1 MNTSGASSGTRQ
13 HSLIGAAAAREQR
26 HIEPPMAECWSKIGV
41 AGDRS
46 CPELEGFIH
55 CRNCPVLAEAARSF
69 FDREPPE
76 GYLETWSEIL
86 QTPEEV
92 TESDAVSMLIFRVGR
107 EWLSLATPLLVEV
120 TEMKPLHTIP
130 HRRGGVL
137 EGIVNIRGQLQ
148 LCVSLMRLLG
158 IDAEPK
164 LAVPQETPSPLLGDT
179 SAKRLLVIEDG
190 EERWV
195 VAVDEVAGVHAVPRS
210 LLRSVP
216 ATVGQAGSRHAEA
229 LVDWRDPVVG
239 FLDGDRL
246 LEHLRTELSA

>member
-107 EWLSLATPLLVEV
+107 EWLSLATPLLGEV
-120 TEMKPLHTIP
+120 TEMKPLHTIT

-179 SAKRLLVIEDG
+179 SAKRLLVI
-190 EERWV
+190 
-195 VAVDEVAGVHAVPRS
+195 
-210 LLRSVP
+210 
-216 ATVGQAGSRHAEA
+216 
-229 LVDWRDPVVG
+229 
-239 FLDGDRL
+239 
-246 LEHLRTELSA
+246 

>member
-1 MNTSGASSGTRQ
+1 MSFSETSARNRQ
-13 HSLIGAAAAREQR
+13 PGLIGAAIHNQR
-26 HIEPPMAECWSKIGV
+26 HIEPPMPECWSKIGV

-86 QTPEEV
+86 QAPEEE
-92 TESDAVSMLIFRVGR
+92 TESDAVSMLIFRLGR

-130 HRRGGVL
+130 HRQGGVL

-148 LCVSLMRLLG
+148 LCVSLTRLLG
-158 IDAEPK
+158 IDVEPE
-164 LAVPQETPSPLLGDT
+164 LAVPQETLAPLAAAT
-179 SAKRLLVIEDG
+179 SSNRLLVIEDG

-195 VAVDEVAGVHAVPRS
+195 IAVDEVAGVHAVPRS
-210 LLRSVP
+210 MLRSVP

-229 LVDWRDPVVG
+229 LVDWRDTVVG
-239 FLDGDRL
+239 FLDGARL
-246 LEHLRTELSA
+246 LEHLRTELST

>member
-1 MNTSGASSGTRQ
+1 
-13 HSLIGAAAAREQR
+13 
-26 HIEPPMAECWSKIGV
+26 
-41 AGDRS
+41 
-46 CPELEGFIH
+46 
-55 CRNCPVLAEAARSF
+55 
-69 FDREPPE
+69 
-76 GYLETWSEIL
+76 
-86 QTPEEV
+86 
-92 TESDAVSMLIFRVGR
+92 MLIFRVGR

-195 VAVDEVAGVHAVPRS
+195 VAVDEVAGVHVVPRS

-229 LVDWRDPVVG
+229 PVDWRDTVVG

>member
-1 MNTSGASSGTRQ
+1 MSTPQQPTST
-13 HSLIGAAAAREQR
+13 LIGSGIRDPRR
-26 HIEPPMAECWSKIGV
+26 HIDPPMDECWSKIGV

-86 QTPEEV
+86 QTPEEE

-148 LCVSLMRLLG
+148 LCVSLPKLLG
-158 IDAEPK
+158 IETAPELSVPEPE
-164 LAVPQETPSPLLGDT
+164 LPSLISDV
-179 SAKRLLVIEDG
+179 SAQRLLVLEDG

-195 VAVDEVAGVHAVPRS
+195 IAVDEVAGVHSVPRS
-210 LLRSVP
+210 HLRSVP
-216 ATVGQAGSRHAEA
+216 STVGQAGSRHAEA
-229 LVDWRDPVVG
+229 LVDWRDTVVG
-239 FLDGDRL
+239 VLDGNRL
-246 LEHLRTELSA
+246 LDHLRTELSA